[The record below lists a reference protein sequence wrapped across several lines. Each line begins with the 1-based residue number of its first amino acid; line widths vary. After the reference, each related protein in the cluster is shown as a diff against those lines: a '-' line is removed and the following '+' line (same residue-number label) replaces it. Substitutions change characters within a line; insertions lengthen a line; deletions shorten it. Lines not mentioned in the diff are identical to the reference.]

1 MAPSFPSTAEGVA
14 AAEGRGSAWVESEDS
29 LGGAALRAGGC
40 ELVGGQRPEA
50 EAEVTVQRCHL
61 K

>member
-40 ELVGGQRPEA
+40 GVGWGA
-50 EAEVTVQRCHL
+50 EARGRS
-61 K
+61 